1 MCLGALYYA
10 APEQVFF
17 AATRE
22 QESEHYEDGNR
33 YMSLSSL
40 YDEYAKSPAQRS
52 LPATQGETDDP
63 TTRRPDDPVPS
74 LDRGPPRVALSRA
87 RPGAASRAPGHGAHR
102 RAAGL
107 AQHTLAAEAD
117 LLQGPLLGG
126 VVHVRAGLEP
136 VDVRHREQ
144 APREGAEVWRGE
156 SGSNADC
163 HAASNCAT
171 QTRWAAGA
179 GSTPNGSRNS
189 GSGRS
194 AFT

>member
-63 TTRRPDDPVPS
+63 TTRRPRSKP
-74 LDRGPPRVALSRA
+74 GP
-87 RPGAASRAPGHGAHR
+87 RP
-102 RAAGL
+102 
-107 AQHTLAAEAD
+107 
-117 LLQGPLLGG
+117 
-126 VVHVRAGLEP
+126 
-136 VDVRHREQ
+136 
-144 APREGAEVWRGE
+144 
-156 SGSNADC
+156 
-163 HAASNCAT
+163 
-171 QTRWAAGA
+171 
-179 GSTPNGSRNS
+179 TP
-189 GSGRS
+189 RS
-194 AFT
+194 AQPSSPRSSE